1 MGNPIEKI
9 LEAFL
14 KPLLGPL
21 YSIIE
26 GALTLVEFLVI
37 LLSKIPLII
46 EIAISIF
53 NPVNILNDIITGIT
67 MGIRILFKG
76 IIDALNPRSFFGKGK
91 YSKCKD
97 KGSGF
102 FGMRRPVNNKGKV
115 INRNTSSDRKCLP
128 PTVFRMIIMILC
140 PPFALF
146 QHVGFSN
153 GGWFNVIIC
162 TLLTIYGYYF
172 PGLIYAIL
180 HILC

>member
-1 MGNPIEKI
+1 MFLDPII
-9 LEAFL
+9 
-14 KPLLGPL
+14 KPLESIALGFVRL
-21 YSIIE
+21 SE
-26 GALTLVEFLVI
+26 LLVELIKFVI
-37 LLSKIPLII
+37 YIPK
-46 EIAISIF
+46 IAIAIF
-53 NPVNILNDIITGIT
+53 NPVTILNDMITGII
-67 MGIRILFKG
+67 MGIKILFKG

-115 INRNTSSDRKCLP
+115 ISRNNSSDRKCLP
-128 PTVFRMIIMILC
+128 PTVLRMIIMILC